1 MSSRGARSPR
11 ALRSRSRAAQLSV
24 DPRYPLSTARTTLRP
39 SRSAAI
45 STSIAALSF
54 SNPALT

>member
-1 MSSRGARSPR
+1 M
-11 ALRSRSRAAQLSV
+11 
-24 DPRYPLSTARTTLRP
+24 TFRP
-39 SRSAAI
+39 SRNAAI